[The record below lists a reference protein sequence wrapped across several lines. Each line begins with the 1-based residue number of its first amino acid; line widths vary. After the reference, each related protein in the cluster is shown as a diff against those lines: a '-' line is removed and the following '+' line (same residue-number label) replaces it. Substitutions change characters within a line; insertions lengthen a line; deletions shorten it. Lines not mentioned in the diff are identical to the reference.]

1 MVAPKPSTPTLSGV
15 HASLRCSCWPSAGV
29 PALPVGQGAWL
40 PWQGRTGAQLPTLTC
55 SVSVL
60 RELQEREKALR
71 LQKERLQRELEEK
84 KRKVTGGRACGSRGL
99 CTELWA
105 GAAWPQ
111 WFGQELLCL
120 PGCAGVGA
128 EEGSALPW
136 SVTSCL
142 LLSPGPRK
150 SSSVWLSSG
159 CRRNRRRRPR
169 RPRLPAIA

>member
-1 MVAPKPSTPTLSGV
+1 MEEGAPAWWPRSPAPPPCRVCTPASGV
-15 HASLRCSCWPSAGV
+15 AAG
-29 PALPVGQGAWL
+29 PQLACPPCQWARGPGF
-40 PWQGRTGAQLPTLTC
+40 PGRDGTGAQLPTLTC

-84 KRKVTGGRACGSRGL
+84 KRKVTGGWACGSRGL

-120 PGCAGVGA
+120 PGLPPT
-128 EEGSALPW
+128 SAPADFLP
-136 SVTSCL
+136 VCQPMADL
-142 LLSPGPRK
+142 
-150 SSSVWLSSG
+150 
-159 CRRNRRRRPR
+159 
-169 RPRLPAIA
+169 LPAHLPA